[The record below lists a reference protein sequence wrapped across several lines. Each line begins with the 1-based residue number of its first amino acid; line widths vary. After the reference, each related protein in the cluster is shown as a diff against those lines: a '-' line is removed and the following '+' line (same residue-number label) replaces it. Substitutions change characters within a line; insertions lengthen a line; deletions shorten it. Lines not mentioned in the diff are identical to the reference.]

1 MMKRSLTLRARIAFA
16 TAAITAIALL
26 VLALGTS
33 VYVYFEDLE
42 AIDEHL
48 IGEATELIAD
58 FATGEIEQDEFTHDD
73 FEPRLGMAAI
83 TAAGET
89 IGITPSFPAAVATK
103 GAKTPGFSFQS
114 HGDSRWRVYHASTD
128 DIIISV
134 GHNLEEFD
142 DVLLDLLSIQILLV
156 PLVALVTA
164 WLSWLVAGRA
174 LAPIRQA
181 TTTAAE
187 IGVGDLTARLP
198 VGRQDDEIG
207 QFTNVLNHML
217 DRIEKNYLQA
227 RRFAGDASHEL
238 STPLTIIKGELE
250 NVIAN
255 NELPPTAE
263 YRIVSAQQEVDR
275 MHQII
280 DQLLLLARFDAGKV
294 SADFTT
300 VNLSQFLHEMAED
313 VDLLGAR
320 SELNITPQISPDI
333 NIRGDAGQLHRLFLN
348 LFTNA
353 AKYNRPH
360 GSLGYRLA
368 VAGDRAKFTVS
379 NTGPVI
385 ASADSEKIF
394 ERFFQA
400 DASHTV
406 HGSGLGLSLCR
417 EIAHAH
423 GGTIHLESS
432 STVATTFQVEL
443 PTITVG

>member
-1 MMKRSLTLRARIAFA
+1 MKQQRSLRARIAISSA
-16 TAAITAIALL
+16 IITASALL

-58 FATGEIEQDEFTHDD
+58 FGTGEIEQDEFTHDD

-142 DVLLDLLSIQILLV
+142 DVLVDLLSIQLLLV
-156 PLVALVTA
+156 PLVAAVTA

-174 LAPIRQA
+174 LAPIRRA
-181 TTTAAE
+181 TTTATE

-198 VGRQDDEIG
+198 VGRKDDEIG
-207 QFTNVLNHML
+207 QFTIVLNHML

-238 STPLTIIKGELE
+238 KTPLTIIKGELE
-250 NVIAN
+250 NVISN
-255 NELPPTAE
+255 HELPPTAE
-263 YRIVSAQQEVDR
+263 HRIVSAQQEVDR

-280 DQLLLLARFDAGKV
+280 DQLLLLARFDAGKA
-294 SADFTT
+294 SADFTPI
-300 VNLSQFLHEMAED
+300 NLSQLLHDLAED
-313 VDLLGAR
+313 VDLLGAQL
-320 SELNITPQISPDI
+320 ELKITHSIAPGIHV
-333 NIRGDAGQLHRLFLN
+333 RGDTTQLHRLFLN

-353 AKYNRPH
+353 AKYNRPQ
-360 GSLGYRLA
+360 GSLDYRLV
-368 VAGDRAKFTVS
+368 VANGHAKFTVS

-385 ASADSEKIF
+385 AAADSEKIF
-394 ERFFQA
+394 ERFYQV
-400 DASHTV
+400 DTSHAAR
-406 HGSGLGLSLCR
+406 GSGLGLSLCR

-432 STVATTFQVEL
+432 STATTTFQVEL